1 MMQVKILLPSTVFLD
16 QVAKKLVAEGQNG
29 FFCLLPRHI
38 DYTNALVPGI
48 LTLEHVDGQ
57 IAYYAVSEGILVK
70 IGRQVLLSVRDA
82 VRGET
87 LEDLKKAVD
96 SQFLQLIRQEQA
108 SRTALRKLEA
118 DTIRRFMELSEK
130 TR

>member
-1 MMQVKILLPSTVFLD
+1 MMQVKILLPSAVFLD
-16 QVAKKLVAEGQNG
+16 QVAKKLVAEGPNG

-48 LTLEHVDGQ
+48 LTLEHMDGQ

-108 SRTALRKLEA
+108 SRTALKKLEA
-118 DTIRRFMELSEK
+118 DTIRRFMELGEK

>member
-1 MMQVKILLPSTVFLD
+1 MMQVKILLPSAVFLEHA
-16 QVAKKLVAEGQNG
+16 AKKLVAEGPNG

-108 SRTALRKLEA
+108 SRTALKKLEA
-118 DTIRRFMELSEK
+118 DTIRRFMELGEK

>member
-48 LTLEHVDGQ
+48 LTLEHMDGQ

-82 VRGET
+82 VREET

-118 DTIRRFMELSEK
+118 ETIRRFMELSEK

>member
-1 MMQVKILLPSTVFLD
+1 MMQVKILLPSAVFLE
-16 QVAKKLVAEGQNG
+16 QAAGKLVAEGLNG
-29 FFCLLPRHI
+29 SFCLLPRHV

-48 LTLEHVDGQ
+48 LTLEDMDGQ
-57 IAYYAVSEGILVK
+57 TVYYAVSEGILVK
-70 IGRQVLLSVRDA
+70 TGRQVRISVRDA

-87 LEDLKKAVD
+87 LADLKKEVD
-96 SQFLQLIRQEQA
+96 SQFLRLIRQEQA

>member
-16 QVAKKLVAEGQNG
+16 QVAKKLVAEGPNG

-108 SRTALRKLEA
+108 SRTALKKLEA
-118 DTIRRFMELSEK
+118 DTIRRFMELGEK

>member
-1 MMQVKILLPSTVFLD
+1 MMQVKILLPSAVFLE
-16 QVAKKLVAEGQNG
+16 QAAKKLVAEGPNG

>member
-48 LTLEHVDGQ
+48 LTLEHMDGQ

-108 SRTALRKLEA
+108 SRTALMKLEA
-118 DTIRRFMELSEK
+118 DTIRRFMELGEK

>member
-48 LTLEHVDGQ
+48 LTLEHLDGQ

-108 SRTALRKLEA
+108 SRTALKKLEA
-118 DTIRRFMELSEK
+118 DTIRRFMELGEK

>member
-118 DTIRRFMELSEK
+118 ETIRRFMELSEK

>member
-57 IAYYAVSEGILVK
+57 IAYYAMSEGILVK

-108 SRTALRKLEA
+108 SRTALKKLEA
-118 DTIRRFMELSEK
+118 DTIRRFMELGEK

>member
-1 MMQVKILLPSTVFLD
+1 M
-16 QVAKKLVAEGQNG
+16 
-29 FFCLLPRHI
+29 
-38 DYTNALVPGI
+38 
-48 LTLEHVDGQ
+48 
-57 IAYYAVSEGILVK
+57 SEGILVK

-108 SRTALRKLEA
+108 SRTALKKLEA
-118 DTIRRFMELSEK
+118 DTIRRFMELGEK

>member
-1 MMQVKILLPSTVFLD
+1 MMQVKILLPSAVFLD
-16 QVAKKLVAEGQNG
+16 QVAKKLVAEGPNG

-48 LTLEHVDGQ
+48 LTLEHMDGQ

-118 DTIRRFMELSEK
+118 ETIRRFMELSEK

>member
-48 LTLEHVDGQ
+48 LTLEHMDGQ

-118 DTIRRFMELSEK
+118 DTIRRFMELGEK

>member
-16 QVAKKLVAEGQNG
+16 QVAKELVAEGQNG

-48 LTLEHVDGQ
+48 LTLEHMDGQ

-108 SRTALRKLEA
+108 SRTALKKLEA

>member
-57 IAYYAVSEGILVK
+57 IAYYAVSEGILIK

>member
-48 LTLEHVDGQ
+48 LTLEHMDGQ

-108 SRTALRKLEA
+108 SRTALKKLEA
-118 DTIRRFMELSEK
+118 DTIRRFMELGEK

>member
-48 LTLEHVDGQ
+48 LTMEHVDGQ

-108 SRTALRKLEA
+108 SRTALKKLEA
-118 DTIRRFMELSEK
+118 DTIRRFMELGEK

>member
-108 SRTALRKLEA
+108 SRTALKKLEA
-118 DTIRRFMELSEK
+118 DTIRRFMELGEK

>member
-48 LTLEHVDGQ
+48 LTLEHMDGQ
-57 IAYYAVSEGILVK
+57 NK
-70 IGRQVLLSVRDA
+70 HM
-82 VRGET
+82 
-87 LEDLKKAVD
+87 
-96 SQFLQLIRQEQA
+96 
-108 SRTALRKLEA
+108 RTNEHG
-118 DTIRRFMELSEK
+118 
-130 TR
+130 

>member
-16 QVAKKLVAEGQNG
+16 QVAKKLVAEGQKG

-48 LTLEHVDGQ
+48 LTLEHMDGQ

-108 SRTALRKLEA
+108 SRTALKKLEA
-118 DTIRRFMELSEK
+118 DTIRRFMELGEK

>member
-48 LTLEHVDGQ
+48 LTLEHMDGQ

-118 DTIRRFMELSEK
+118 ETIRRFMELSEK

>member
-48 LTLEHVDGQ
+48 LTLEHMDGQ

-108 SRTALRKLEA
+108 SRTALKKLEA

>member
-48 LTLEHVDGQ
+48 LTLEHMDGQ